1 MAPESSE
8 LQERSMHGFTTLIRL
23 FTAMALCAFGAGA
36 SAALAVG
43 DAAPDFTV
51 SGALAGKPF
60 SFSLAESLKKGP
72 VVLYFYPKA
81 FTSGCTV
88 EAHEFAEA
96 TPKFNAL
103 GATVVGMS
111 NDDIATLQKF
121 STEACRDRF
130 AVLADAGG
138 RITKRYDASMMRG
151 LEMADR
157 ISYVIS
163 PQGKVIY
170 AWSGSNPAEHV
181 KQTLAAVEKWKAAK
195 AP

>member
-1 MAPESSE
+1 MNEAAGWKKMSAAVA
-8 LQERSMHGFTTLIRL
+8 LAL
-23 FTAMALCAFGAGA
+23 FGSTV

-51 SGALAGKPF
+51 PGALGGKPF

-88 EAHEFAEA
+88 EAHDFAEA

-138 RITKRYDASMMRG
+138 RITKRYDAAMMKG
-151 LEMADR
+151 MEMADR
-157 ISYVIS
+157 ISYVIG
-163 PQGKVIY
+163 PQGKVLY
-170 AWSGSNPAEHV
+170 AYASSNPDEHV
-181 KQTLAAVEKWKAAK
+181 KRTLAAVEKWKAAK
-195 AP
+195 TP